1 MDNHGHHIFQFC
13 ICVSFPACRSPQVEY
28 LLIRKCMR
36 FRNIHRNIPANHKRI
51 ILLRTNGHSRALN
64 FYSRYG
70 NCAAVLVTIIR
81 GCLPPLL
88 PVLLTGLNKFYGRRP
103 IYLLSLS
110 LGLLWLLTC
119 ALASNIQILII
130 ARFLSVAG
138 ANAGDL
144 FSPSQLQLP
153 MTIYSGIQFM
163 GPEMGP
169 IAGGFINY
177 YASWKWTFYFM
188 MIWTG
193 TGLVATMF
201 FVPEAYRP
209 VILRHRAER
218 LKKEMGDERYVGAD
232 LAPTDP
238 VLKTVLWSFFRPLRM
253 LVLEPMCLN
262 LCLHSAVLLGVLYL
276 FFGAVPLVFTT
287 NHGFNLWQVGLTF
300 LGVAIGI
307 LGGVATTP
315 HWQRHYLLSMKKGQ
329 RTGSVDGE
337 VEPECRLPQVM
348 AGAVLVPVGLFFFG
362 FTTFSSVHWI
372 APIIASGVFG
382 MG

>member
-201 FVPEAYRP
+201 FVPETYRP

-276 FFGAVPLVFTT
+276 FFGAFPLVFTT
-287 NHGFNLWQVGLTF
+287 NHGFNLWQVGLTS

-315 HWQRHYLLSMKKGQ
+315 HWQRHYLLSMKKG
-329 RTGSVDGE
+329 
-337 VEPECRLPQVM
+337 
-348 AGAVLVPVGLFFFG
+348 
-362 FTTFSSVHWI
+362 
-372 APIIASGVFG
+372 
-382 MG
+382 

>member
-1 MDNHGHHIFQFC
+1 
-13 ICVSFPACRSPQVEY
+13 
-28 LLIRKCMR
+28 MR

-201 FVPEAYRP
+201 FVPETYRP

-276 FFGAVPLVFTT
+276 FFGAFPLVFTAY
-287 NHGFNLWQVGLTF
+287 HGFNLWQVGLTF